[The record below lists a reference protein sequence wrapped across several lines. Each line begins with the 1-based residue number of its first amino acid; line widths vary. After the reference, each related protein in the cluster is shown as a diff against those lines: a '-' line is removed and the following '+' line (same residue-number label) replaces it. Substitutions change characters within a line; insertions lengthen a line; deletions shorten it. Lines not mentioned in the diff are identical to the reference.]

1 MERDRLSAYGTFA
14 VWYLYS
20 TCIRLVFCCCSRLS
34 LLAFCVVV
42 PINLHSPERNIM
54 SVLGIAILG
63 KRNEPLYLCDTTR
76 LQEGFAPADH
86 DNDAFGFTTQLS
98 EQRNSLPL
106 SRQLIIHAA
115 LDWLEEL
122 VDLQNGLMPVVRT
135 STQHPHWLG
144 LLYQVDDAD
153 GQAIYGYIT
162 ATNVKFLLLLSKSD
176 KTIENAVKD
185 LLADIHQ
192 SYIAYVM
199 NPFSNTGGPI
209 DSRRFDEKLKV
220 VVTDFEKSRTS

>member
-1 MERDRLSAYGTFA
+1 M
-14 VWYLYS
+14 
-20 TCIRLVFCCCSRLS
+20 
-34 LLAFCVVV
+34 
-42 PINLHSPERNIM
+42 M

-63 KRNEPLYLCDTTR
+63 KRNEPLYLCDTAL
-76 LQEGFAPADH
+76 LQEVSDSTKITKNDH
-86 DNDAFGFTTQLS
+86 FGFSSTLL

-106 SRQLIIHAA
+106 SRQLTIHAA
-115 LDWLEEL
+115 LDWIEEL
-122 VDLQNGLMPVVRT
+122 VDVHNGLMPVVRT
-135 STQHPHWLG
+135 SNQHPHWLG

-162 ATNVKFLLLLSKSD
+162 ATNIKFVVLLSNGD
-176 KTIENAVKD
+176 KTIENSVKE

-209 DSRRFDEKLKV
+209 VSRRFDDNLKV
-220 VVTDFEKSRTS
+220 IVSDFEKSIMRLCSI